1 MQTHNF
7 KIVGGDTDS
16 IMFCKQDMSPFSE
29 DEQESLLKEINSLL
43 PKEIKFANDGV
54 FKTVIY
60 LKAKNY
66 VMLDEKGK
74 KKIKGS
80 SLKSS
85 TIEPILKQMM
95 SEIIDCILNDNIQGV
110 TLIYNKY
117 LSMVDTITDITPWC
131 SKKTLSS
138 TTYNSERKNETDIID
153 AVAGSQYGSGDR
165 VYLYTGRKTVETG
178 EYYKV
183 GEKKGLPKTK
193 TVKYLKLKENFQN
206 DHSIEHYKER
216 VKKVAQIFEPV
227 LGKDFYKN
235 S

>member
-1 MQTHNF
+1 MNNF
-7 KIVGGDTDS
+7 KLTNIDTDAVS
-16 IMFCKQDMSPFSE
+16 FCKQTMEPFSKE
-29 DEQESLLKEINSLL
+29 ERKKLILSLNDQFDNEIQ
-43 PKEIKFANDGV
+43 FTDDGYFPVFIV
-54 FKTVIY
+54 FKC
-60 LKAKNY
+60 KNY
-66 VMLDEKGK
+66 VMLDENGK
-74 KKIKGS
+74 VKIKGS

-117 LSMVDTITDITPWC
+117 LSMVDTITDIAPWS
-131 SKKTLSS
+131 SKKTLSP
-138 TTYNSERKNETDIID
+138 TTYNSTRKNETDIID
-153 AVAGSQYGSGDR
+153 ALVGTEYKSGDR